1 MEIKRNSEE
10 HYSMKLE
17 MSSDP
22 QESMPLEEFAE
33 SAYLNYAMY
42 VILDR
47 ALPHI
52 ADGLKPVQRRIVY
65 AMSELGLNAG
75 AKHKKSARTVGD
87 VIGKYHPHGDTAAY
101 EALVLMAQ
109 PFSYRYP
116 IIDGQGNWGSADDPK
131 SFAAMRYT
139 ECRFTPYARSLLEEI
154 SAGTVSWVQNF
165 DGTLYEPVR
174 LPAQLPNVLLNG
186 SSGIAVGMSTDI
198 PPHNAREVANAC
210 IALLRKPG
218 TALKTLCKHI
228 KGPDFP
234 TTAEIITPS
243 DEIQNIYR
251 TGNGSIR
258 QRATWKKH
266 QDAIV
271 IDALPHQVSGAKV
284 LEQIAAQMAAKK
296 LPMIVDL
303 KDEGDESNPTR
314 LVLELRSSRV
324 DHEALMSH
332 LYATT
337 DLERSYRVNL
347 NMIGLDGKPKVH
359 NLTELLSDWNSFRKS
374 TIYDRLENRLD
385 FIGSRLHILEGLS
398 AVFVNLDEVISII
411 RNEDNPKEQLMIR
424 FGLTKTQVEAVLE
437 IRLRQLAKLEEIKI
451 QQERAELEHEQNEIS
466 QILESDERLVQLTI
480 DEIKNA
486 VEKYGDERRSPICE
500 RDSAKAFTVDDIT
513 PSEPL
518 TVILSQS
525 GWIRSAKGHDNDP
538 KSMNFREGD
547 EFLAASF
554 GKSNQSLICMN
565 SSGRVYTLP
574 ARNLPSS
581 RSAGE
586 PVTRMINPGDDT
598 RMTGLLLGDGQQ
610 LFLAATTEG
619 YGFVCKMSDAV
630 TKNRSGKAVLS
641 VRPDYSALPLE
652 RIGALQDSVAVIAS
666 DGRLLIYPL
675 DQLPVQAKGSGV
687 KMIGIRAE
695 DKKQGIRIISAS
707 VLSRTDKL
715 IVHSGKR
722 FIRLKA
728 KDRQHYFGSRTQRG
742 RLLSSGYRN
751 VRKVEVEH

>member
-1 MEIKRNSEE
+1 MEIKHKSRENHE
-10 HYSMKLE
+10 LNLV
-17 MSSDP
+17 MSSDS
-22 QESMPLEEFAE
+22 QESMPLEQFAE

-52 ADGLKPVQRRIVY
+52 ADGLKPVQRRIIY
-65 AMSELGLNAG
+65 AMSELGLSSTV
-75 AKHKKSARTVGD
+75 KHKKSARTVGD

-139 ECRFTPYARSLLEEI
+139 ECRFTAYARSLLDEI
-154 SAGTVSWVQNF
+154 SAGTVDWVQNF

-198 PPHNAREVANAC
+198 PPHNAREVGAAC
-210 IALLRKPG
+210 VALLRKPSS
-218 TALKTLCKHI
+218 TVQTLCKHI
-228 KGPDFP
+228 AGPDFP
-234 TTAEIITPS
+234 TTAEIITPRE
-243 DEIQNIYR
+243 EIQKIYK

-258 QRATWKKH
+258 QRATW
-266 QDAIV
+266 QVRADTII

-284 LEQIAAQMAAKK
+284 LEQIAAQMAVKK
-296 LPMIVDL
+296 LPMVVDL

-314 LVLELRSSRV
+314 LVLELRSNRV
-324 DHEALMSH
+324 DREALMGH

-337 DLERSYRVNL
+337 DLERSYRVNF

-359 NLTELLSDWNSFRKS
+359 NLVELLNDWNQFRKT
-374 TIYDRLENRLD
+374 TILNRLESRLD
-385 FIGSRLHILEGLS
+385 FILNRLHILEGLF
-398 AVFVNLDEVISII
+398 AVYLNLDEVIAII
-411 RNEDNPKEQLMIR
+411 RNEDNPKDQLMTR
-424 FGLTKTQVEAVLE
+424 FNLTKKQVEAILE

-451 QQERAELEHEQNEIS
+451 QQERSELEAERNEI
-466 QILESDERLVQLTI
+466 IEIIESDERLVKMTI
-480 DEIKNA
+480 AEIQSA

-500 RDSAKAFTVDDIT
+500 RSSARAFTADEIT
-513 PSEPL
+513 PSEPI
-518 TVILSQS
+518 TVILSKS
-525 GWIRSAKGHDNDP
+525 GWIRSAKGHDIDP
-538 KSMNFREGD
+538 KSLSFREGD
-547 EFLAASF
+547 EYLCSSF
-554 GKSNQSLICMN
+554 GKSNHNLVCMN
-565 SSGRVYTLP
+565 SSGRIYTLVV
-574 ARNLPSS
+574 RNLPSS

-586 PVTRMINPGDDT
+586 PITKMINPDSDT
-598 RMTGLLLGDGQQ
+598 RMTGLLLGDDKQ

-641 VRPDYSALPLE
+641 VRTGYKALPIQ
-652 RIGALQDSVAVIAS
+652 RIATAEDSVAVITS

-675 DQLPVQAKGSGV
+675 EQLPVQAKGSGV
-687 KMIGIRAE
+687 KMVGIPPSA
-695 DKKQGIRIISAS
+695 KKQKIQVVAAKIISKK
-707 VLSRTDKL
+707 DKL

-722 FIRLKA
+722 FIRIKS
-728 KDRQHYFGSRTQRG
+728 KDMDQYFGSRTQRG
-742 RLLSSGYRN
+742 RMLSSGYRN
-751 VRKVEVEH
+751 VHRVEVEH